1 MVGGLLFCVEWSYE
15 VWRSYFEKFFNAEPV
30 NWRLGRAMPWRTLYR
45 CKYRAPNGD
54 EVRRKLVDMRECGVP
69 CEDVLISEV
78 LNACGCFLAG

>member
-1 MVGGLLFCVEWSYE
+1 MVGGLLFCVEGSDE
-15 VWRSYFEKFFNAEPV
+15 VWRSYFEKFFNAERV
-30 NWRLGRAMPWRTLYR
+30 NWELGRAMPWRTLYG